1 MWALFSFKIKY
12 LYFFAGQGRK
22 SARRGKKARKFSD
35 RGFSNVSLAGGDC
48 EQIEAQKIILAGPVD
63 FLVRQIF
70 FLGFLSCNFNGLNS
84 TLPRTAPQVLT
95 RRGSL
100 FPCGAGHAS
109 LVSQRQALEME
120 KLERDAKVQ
129 QLPSKNIW
137 CVTCEVPLA
146 FDQMLVFFSIAA
158 DDSKQ
163 VEQKC
168 PAGFFPVPPEY

>member
-1 MWALFSFKIKY
+1 MCLWLVGI
-12 LYFFAGQGRK
+12 
-22 SARRGKKARKFSD
+22 
-35 RGFSNVSLAGGDC
+35 VSKQRHKRLSWRP
-48 EQIEAQKIILAGPVD
+48 PVH
-63 FLVRQIF
+63 FLVSQIF

-168 PAGFFPVPPEY
+168 PAGFFPVPPEYQSGSPTAKQVGTRPHEYTLMS